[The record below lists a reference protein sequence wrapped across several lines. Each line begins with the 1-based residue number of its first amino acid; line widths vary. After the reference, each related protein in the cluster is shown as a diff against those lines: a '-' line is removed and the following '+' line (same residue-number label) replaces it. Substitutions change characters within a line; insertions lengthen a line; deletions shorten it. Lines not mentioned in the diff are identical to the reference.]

1 MRLIPVIDLLNG
13 QAVHAVKG
21 DRARYLP
28 VRSTLCPTPDPTMIA
43 RAFRDALGLLEIYI
57 ADLNAIQDNDHSAHR
72 DLIASLASHERIEII
87 LDAGISNVEDALLW
101 LERRVHKI
109 IVGSETLRNLT
120 AIQEFPERIRKDRLV
135 FSLDIRDGK
144 VLSRSPEFATLP
156 PIQALKLIDSS
167 GWSEVVLM
175 DLSRVGSE
183 EGIDHALAMEIR
195 KSFPHLQILIGGGV
209 ANSEQLVEARSMG
222 VAGMLVATAL
232 HRGTITSRDVSA
244 FLKQRLK

>member
-13 QAVHAVKG
+13 QVVHAVKG

-28 VRSTLCPTPDPTMIA
+28 VRSTLCPAPDPTMIA
-43 RAFRDALGLLEIYI
+43 RAFRDTLGLREIYI

-87 LDAGISNVEDALLW
+87 LDAGISKVEDALLW
-101 LERRVHKI
+101 LDRRIHKI
-109 IVGSETLRNLT
+109 IVGSETLCDSA
-120 AIQEFPERIRKDRLV
+120 AIQEFPKRIGKNRLV

-144 VLSRSPEFATLP
+144 VLSRLPKFAALA
-156 PIQALKLIDSS
+156 PIQALKLIENS

-183 EGIDHALAMEIR
+183 EGIDHALVMEIR
-195 KSFPHLQILIGGGV
+195 NSFPHLEMLIGGGV
-209 ANSEQLVEARSMG
+209 ANSEQLVESRSMG

-244 FLKQRLK
+244 FLKQGLK